1 MISRKQ
7 LFGNPEKAHAR
18 ISPGGRHLA
27 YLAPVNGVLNIWV
40 GPVDAPADRKPVTS
54 DTHRGIRSFFW
65 AHTNQHILYSQ
76 DTDGDEDWHIYRVD
90 VDSEE
95 IVDLTPFDK
104 IAARIQGVSPR
115 FPEEILVGIND
126 RDAQLHDVYK
136 VHIGTGERT
145 LVQENPGF
153 AGFMCDDDY
162 RVRFALTFTPDAGHQ
177 YLKPDTKDGWKEFA
191 RIDPVDAMT
200 THPMGFDKSGDRYY
214 LIDSRGRDKS
224 ALKAVDLASGREEL
238 LAEGERADIHGAIV
252 HPTEKNVQAVTF
264 THARQEWKVLDP
276 AIQSD
281 LDYLEGVADGEL
293 TITSRTLDDRKWTVA
308 YAMDTG
314 PLRFYLYDRDRG
326 EARFLFTSQPELE
339 SLPLVRMHPEIISSR
354 DGLELVSYLS
364 LPASSDPDG
373 RGRPDRPL
381 PMVLLVHGGP
391 WARDDW
397 GYNSQH
403 QWLANRGY
411 AVLSVNYRGSTGFGK
426 SFINRANRE
435 WAAAMHDDLIDAVNW
450 AHTEGIAL
458 KDKVAIMGGSY
469 GGYATL
475 VGLTFT
481 PEVFACGVDIVG
493 PSNLITLM
501 ENPPPYWVPLM
512 SIMKV
517 RTGDYT
523 TPEGREFLKS
533 RSPLFFVDR
542 ISRPLLIAQGKQ
554 DPRVKQAESDQIVA
568 AMEKKG
574 IAVSYM
580 LFTEEGHGLRNPK
593 TARHSMPSR
602 RPFLPNIWV
611 VPTSPLATLST
622 EPRLPYPQVRE
633 KFPACRMLWPPELTA
648 SLQFFLNPNPPGTV
662 SYMYEETSSN
672 EEELWSGEN

>member
-1 MISRKQ
+1 M
-7 LFGNPEKAHAR
+7 
-18 ISPGGRHLA
+18 
-27 YLAPVNGVLNIWV
+27 
-40 GPVDAPADRKPVTS
+40 
-54 DTHRGIRSFFW
+54 
-65 AHTNQHILYSQ
+65 
-76 DTDGDEDWHIYRVD
+76 
-90 VDSEE
+90 
-95 IVDLTPFDK
+95 
-104 IAARIQGVSPR
+104 
-115 FPEEILVGIND
+115 
-126 RDAQLHDVYK
+126 
-136 VHIGTGERT
+136 
-145 LVQENPGF
+145 
-153 AGFMCDDDY
+153 
-162 RVRFALTFTPDAGHQ
+162 
-177 YLKPDTKDGWKEFA
+177 
-191 RIDPVDAMT
+191 
-200 THPMGFDKSGDRYY
+200 
-214 LIDSRGRDKS
+214 
-224 ALKAVDLASGREEL
+224 
-238 LAEGERADIHGAIV
+238 
-252 HPTEKNVQAVTF
+252 QAVTF

-293 TITSRTLDDRKWTVA
+293 KITSRTLDDRKWTVA

-450 AHTEGIAL
+450 AQAEGIAL

-568 AMEKKG
+568 AMEEKG
-574 IAVSYM
+574 IGVSYM
-580 LFTEEGHGLRNPK
+580 LFTEEGHGFCQTRK
-593 TARHSMPSR
+593 TARHSTPSR

-622 EPRLPYPQVRE
+622 APRLPYPQVRE
-633 KFPACRMLWPPELTA
+633 KFPACRMLWPLELTA
-648 SLQFFLNPNPPGTV
+648 SLQFFLNPNPPRTV
-662 SYMYEETSSN
+662 SYIYEETSSN
-672 EEELWSGEN
+672 EEELWFGEN

>member
-18 ISPGGRHLA
+18 ISPDGRHLA

-40 GPVDAPADRKPVTS
+40 GPVEAPADRKPVTR

-95 IVDLTPFDK
+95 IVDLTPFEK
-104 IAARIQGVSPR
+104 IAARIQGVSSR
-115 FPEEILVGIND
+115 SPEEILVGIND
-126 RDAQLHDVYK
+126 RDARLHDVYK
-136 VHIGTGERT
+136 VHVATGERT

-214 LIDSRGRDKS
+214 LLDSRDRDKS
-224 ALKAVDLASGREEL
+224 ALKAVDLASGQEEL
-238 LAEGERADIHGAIV
+238 LAEGERADIDGAIV

-314 PLRFYLYDRDRG
+314 PLRFYLYDRDLG

-339 SLPLVRMHPEIISSR
+339 NLPLVRMHPEIISAR

-426 SFINRANRE
+426 SFINGANRE

-450 AHTEGIAL
+450 AQAEGIAL

-554 DPRVKQAESDQIVA
+554 DPRVKQVESDQIVA
-568 AMEKKG
+568 AMEEKG

-580 LFTEEGHGLRNPK
+580 LFTEEGHGFAKPENRQ
-593 TARHSMPSR
+593 AFYAVAEA
-602 RPFLPNIWV
+602 FLAEHLGGSYEPIGDAFDGAAFT
-611 VPTSPLATLST
+611 VPAGSGEVPGVSDALAT
-622 EPRLPYPQVRE
+622 
-633 KFPACRMLWPPELTA
+633 
-648 SLQFFLNPNPPGTV
+648 
-662 SYMYEETSSN
+662 
-672 EEELWSGEN
+672 